1 MRSVVLFCALLLLAS
16 PALAV
21 PAISCHCFRDRS
33 FKPERPA
40 AADPYLLATTQ
51 NSFIS
56 ATLGIEKKTIVRAKM
71 SGASGDELWVEGYV
85 AHRGELPVRKAAEAR
100 SGASSWRE
108 ALVRLDIS
116 PAALGER
123 FTAAAAGGADETI
136 LAEIAAE
143 EMLQEDFGI
152 SPAELVKLRSD
163 GAGTKEIIL
172 AELLSGLSRQPAP
185 ALYKAVA
192 EGSETWG
199 KLLHRSG
206 MTAAGIE
213 EAVRRRVEGERKKV
227 KSEK

>member
-1 MRSVVLFCALLLLAS
+1 MRSVVLFCLLFLFSS

-33 FKPERPA
+33 FDPERPA

-56 ATLGIEKKTIVRAKM
+56 AVFGIEKKTIVRAKM

-85 AHRGELPVRKAAEAR
+85 ARRGEMPVEKAAAAR
-100 SGASSWRE
+100 GDAASWQQ
-108 ALVRLDIS
+108 ALTRLGTAPD
-116 PAALGER
+116 ALGER
-123 FTAAAAGGADETI
+123 FAAAAAGGADETV

-143 EMLQEDFGI
+143 EMLQENFGT
-152 SPAELVKLRSD
+152 SPAELVELRAT

-172 AELLSGLSRQPAP
+172 AELLSGLSKRSAP
-185 ALYKAVA
+185 AIYKGAA

-199 KLLHRSG
+199 ELLHRSG
-206 MTAAGIE
+206 LTAAAIE
-213 EAVRRRVEGERKKV
+213 EAVRRRVDGRR
-227 KSEK
+227 